1 MTMTDNASDTLAPFT
16 GDTSPLLFGIEHEYN
31 TGRSEEE
38 SGCDCEDCVAMDH
51 LTPGYREDC
60 DDEVYYYAPSVRP
73 QLPAGWAQHEEHCGW
88 EVKTPPMTDIGL
100 AVDTFRAVEEQ
111 IGEGHDDCGLHIH
124 LNADPD
130 RGPAVNLAKFHQ
142 AWIAHRPTLW
152 RYCPS
157 PNGGTGIRGGREY
170 AETLPDDTL
179 RWLNSSER
187 YLEVNHTAID
197 AHTTVEVR
205 LAAGTEDYDA
215 FERWLRLVIA
225 VGVESL
231 FEGDPL
237 AEYEPWVAQTTT
249 GPWSSTLY
257 LNAAGKHL
265 VRLGNAEAAVRAIAV
280 ARAA

>member
-1 MTMTDNASDTLAPFT
+1 MARKQ
-16 GDTSPLLFGIEHEYN
+16 FGKT
-31 TGRSEEE
+31 TGRSVGREQTRKSTAMTEIQEIWLAALLVYCLKRSVAAFVGTPSTSGSIRVNLYPPDDRCVGSLHLHEDWSVLVPELLSDVFEEE
-38 SGCDCEDCVAMDH
+38 IS
-51 LTPGYREDC
+51 
-60 DDEVYYYAPSVRP
+60 
-73 QLPAGWAQHEEHCGW
+73 
-88 EVKTPPMTDIGL
+88 
-100 AVDTFRAVEEQ
+100 
-111 IGEGHDDCGLHIH
+111 EGHDDCGYHIH
-124 LNADPD
+124 LNADPE

-142 AWIAHRPTLW
+142 AWIRHRPTLY
-152 RYCPS
+152 RYCPA
-157 PNGGTGIRGGREY
+157 PGGGTGISRGREY

-179 RWLNSSER
+179 RWLNSGER

-237 AEYEPWVAQTTT
+237 AEYEPWVAQTTR
-249 GPWSSTLY
+249 PWSSALY

>member
-1 MTMTDNASDTLAPFT
+1 MTMTDNASTTLAPFT
-16 GDTSPLLFGIEHEYN
+16 GDESPLLFGIEHEYN
-31 TGRSEEE
+31 TGAE
-38 SGCDCEDCVAMDH
+38 
-51 LTPGYREDC
+51 REDC
-60 DDEVYYYAPSVRP
+60 GCGDEDCCETHYDSPSPRP
-73 QLPAGWAQHEEHCGW
+73 NLPDGWAQHEEHCGW

-100 AVDTFRAVEEQ
+100 AVATFRDIEDE
-111 IGEGHDDCGLHIH
+111 ISEGHDDCGLHIH
-124 LNADPD
+124 LNADPE
-130 RGPAVNLAKFHQ
+130 RGPAVNLAKFHE
-142 AWIAHRPTLW
+142 AWIRHRPTLY
-152 RYCPS
+152 RYCPA
-157 PNGGTGIRGGREY
+157 PGGGTGISGGREY
-170 AETLPDDTL
+170 AGELPEDTL
-179 RWLNSSER
+179 RWLNWNER

-205 LAAGTEDYDA
+205 LAAGTEDYAA

-237 AEYEPWVAQTTT
+237 AEYEPWVAQTT

-265 VRLGNAEAAVRAIAV
+265 VRIGNDEAAVRALAV